1 FKPAADI
8 VVVNLGTNDNA
19 GGVATSTFKSA
30 VKSFTQT
37 IRSYNPDAKVIW
49 VTGMKGTVY
58 QTEMTAAVSE
68 LGGAT
73 SGYYFL
79 ELPYGISAGG
89 HPNADEH
96 TAAAEVLAKFLK
108 ANCLP
113 EDYATVA
120 AASTLQAKINEAQA
134 APFTS
139 AALTEAVEAA
149 QMELAIGTTDE
160 FRLGS
165 RVDAIE
171 AALNGET
178 AGASLMPNAK
188 YSTYDTETN
197 GGYDHVVVPTYNAD
211 GSVKLVKSGTTSY
224 WPRVDTK
231 IGYAWNVKAAP
242 YLRVELSG
250 TAEWNA
256 AVIYED
262 ASGAE
267 HNVAMTT
274 YGNGGADYQATSTR
288 QVVSV
293 DLGSVVY
300 DKGYAN
306 ADDVVRVKYIRFYV
320 VGTNGVYVNLYDCSF
335 TESNG
340 TTWAGA
346 SDAASYIS
354 SANAVYVRESGAT
367 LSGAIPS
374 GANVFVK
381 SGVEN
386 LTLDNVTMSGAAM
399 AFTVK
404 SNVTVKLVGTST
416 VTATT
421 QFSGGTPTYIGTGV
435 LMNGSTVVMRK
446 GDVVTDSK
454 NRVDSTN
461 IRAMMNHCA
470 GISTLSDAKV
480 KIADTKGNGLLDTRD
495 VRRYL
500 DTVVV

>member
-1 FKPAADI
+1 
-8 VVVNLGTNDNA
+8 
-19 GGVATSTFKSA
+19 
-30 VKSFTQT
+30 
-37 IRSYNPDAKVIW
+37 
-49 VTGMKGTVY
+49 
-58 QTEMTAAVSE
+58 
-68 LGGAT
+68 
-73 SGYYFL
+73 
-79 ELPYGISAGG
+79 
-89 HPNADEH
+89 
-96 TAAAEVLAKFLK
+96 
-108 ANCLP
+108 
-113 EDYATVA
+113 
-120 AASTLQAKINEAQA
+120 
-134 APFTS
+134 
-139 AALTEAVEAA
+139 
-149 QMELAIGTTDE
+149 
-160 FRLGS
+160 
-165 RVDAIE
+165 
-171 AALNGET
+171 
-178 AGASLMPNAK
+178 
-188 YSTYDTETN
+188 
-197 GGYDHVVVPTYNAD
+197 
-211 GSVKLVKSGTTSY
+211 
-224 WPRVDTK
+224 
-231 IGYAWNVKAAP
+231 
-242 YLRVELSG
+242 
-250 TAEWNA
+250 
-256 AVIYED
+256 
-262 ASGAE
+262 
-267 HNVAMTT
+267 MTT

-435 LMNGSTVVMRK
+435 LMNGSTVV
-446 GDVVTDSK
+446 K
-454 NRVDSTN
+454 NTMLASQW
-461 IRAMMNHCA
+461 
-470 GISTLSDAKV
+470 SS
-480 KIADTKGNGLLDTRD
+480 
-495 VRRYL
+495 
-500 DTVVV
+500 